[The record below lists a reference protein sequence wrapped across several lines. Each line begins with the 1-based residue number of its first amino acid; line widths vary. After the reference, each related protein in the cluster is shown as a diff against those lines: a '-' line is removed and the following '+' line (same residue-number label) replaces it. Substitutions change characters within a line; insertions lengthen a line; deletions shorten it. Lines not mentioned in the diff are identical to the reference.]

1 MKFES
6 LPQGVRLAVEAAQSK
21 KAGGITV
28 LDLSGVG
35 AFTEFFVICTGYSTP
50 QVQAICTEV
59 EQQLQKSL
67 GRSPEHREGHR
78 SAEWALLDFGG
89 FVVHV
94 FGDQARRYYDLE
106 RLWRSAPKLE
116 IPDEPEGPSSGRNA
130 SNGPFGHEPF
140 SDEAVSTR
148 PLGGRSQ
155 S

>member
-1 MKFES
+1 MKFEF
-6 LPQGVRLAVEAAQSK
+6 LPQGVRLAVEAAQNK
-21 KAGGITV
+21 KAAGITV

-35 AFTEFFVICTGYSTP
+35 AFTDFFVICTGYSTP

-59 EQQLQKSL
+59 EGLLHKTL
-67 GRSPEHREGHR
+67 GRSPEHREGQR

-116 IPDEPEGPSSGRNA
+116 IPDESEGPSSGRNI
-130 SNGPFGHEPF
+130 SNSSFENDSSSGEV
-140 SDEAVSTR
+140 VSTR
-148 PLGGRSQ
+148 PLSGR
-155 S
+155 